1 MEIEQVLDE
10 TIKYMRGK
18 GFNMSLPLD
27 ETVVVRTRWDVPV
40 IPVYDLFVNCVR
52 MHNSY
57 GRDADFR
64 EDFENWN
71 DYFGER
77 LEMFD
82 RTTVFG
88 SATQVLAKH
97 GLL

>member
-10 TIKYMRGK
+10 TVKYMRGK
-18 GFNMSLPLD
+18 GFDMRLPLD

-40 IPVYDLFVNCVR
+40 IPVFDLFVNYVR
-52 MHNSY
+52 MQGIY
-57 GRDADFR
+57 GRDEEFR
-64 EDFENWN
+64 YDFESWN
-71 DYFGER
+71 DYFGGR

-82 RTTVFG
+82 RETVFG